1 MADYYNNNTSYA
13 GVYTEKERAWLTI
26 LRYGGFLLFGAG
38 IYGFVSRRLPVAV
51 SVVALVLAV
60 VCTTVNV
67 WIMQTGIERRKIMN
81 ARQKRKKKY

>member
-13 GVYTEKERAWLTI
+13 GVYTEKEKAWLTI

-38 IYGFVSRRLPVAV
+38 IYGFLSRRLPVAV

>member
-13 GVYTEKERAWLTI
+13 GVYTEKEKAWLTI

-38 IYGFVSRRLPVAV
+38 IYGFVSGRLPVAV
-51 SVVALVLAV
+51 SVAALVLAI

-67 WIMQTGIERRKIMN
+67 RIMQTGIERRKIMN

>member
-13 GVYTEKERAWLTI
+13 GVYTEKEKAWLTI

-67 WIMQTGIERRKIMN
+67 RIMQTGIERRKLMN
-81 ARQKRKKKY
+81 AKQKRKKKY

>member
-13 GVYTEKERAWLTI
+13 GVYTEKEKAWLTI